1 MPPIKLVVFDIA
13 GTLIE
18 DHDEVAQAFLTAL
31 TSNGIRVEANEIQEW
46 KGGSK
51 RQVIRHFVEQQ
62 FGEANPNNSTL
73 LEKTYRDFRQT
84 LERSYAESVVAI
96 PGAADALR
104 RLRAEGIAIAT
115 NTGFYRE
122 VRDAI
127 LARVGWTEVFDA
139 NVCSDDVPLGRP
151 APYMIFHAMEQ
162 TRITHVATVMAVGD
176 TPLDLQAGAN
186 AGVGAIVG
194 VLSGTHPESRL
205 VRERHT
211 HIIDSVAD
219 IPELVKQLALGT

>member
-18 DHDEVAQAFLTAL
+18 DHDEVAQAFLRAL
-31 TSNGIRVEANEIQEW
+31 TGNGIRVEPAEIQEW

-51 RQVIRHFVEQQ
+51 RQVIRHFVERQ
-62 FGEANPNNSTL
+62 FGQAGSNSEL
-73 LEKTYRDFRQT
+73 LEKTYCDFRQT
-84 LERSYAESVVAI
+84 LERSYAQPVTAV
-96 PGAADALR
+96 PGAADTLR
-104 RLRAEGIAIAT
+104 ELRAGKVAIAT

-127 LARVGWTEVFDA
+127 MSRLGWTDWFDA
-139 NVCSDDVPLGRP
+139 NVCSDDVPSGRP

-162 TRITHVATVMAVGD
+162 TRVTDVSAVMAVGD

-186 AGVGAIVG
+186 AGAGSIVG

-211 HIIDSVAD
+211 HIIRSVAE
-219 IPELVKQLALGT
+219 IPELLKQLAIGA